1 MHSVEVAGG
10 GMIDPGLQDKVVLVT
25 GANNPFGI
33 GAAIAEAF
41 AAQGASVF
49 ITYLRSRPE
58 EFGIDAATA
67 AKATTPGEPFYRAR
81 NADAPDAVLGR
92 LREHAV
98 RVESA
103 EIDLADPEAIPRLFD
118 RVEKTLGSCRY
129 PDQQRRTQRSPTV
142 SSRSPSSEEDWAG
155 RMRSTVDAD
164 SHDRHF
170 AVNSRAV
177 ALLMAEYARRHV
189 SRGAD
194 WGRIVNISTDGAD
207 CFPGEVSY
215 GASKAALESYSRSAA
230 VELGPYGITVNV
242 VAPGP
247 IQTGWIPAEA
257 EQPIVAT
264 IPLGRMG
271 RPDDVAD
278 VVVFLASEQARW
290 VTGQRLFVGGG
301 HRV

>member
-1 MHSVEVAGG
+1 
-10 GMIDPGLQDKVVLVT
+10 MIDPGLDDKVVLVT
-25 GANNPFGI
+25 GANNLFGI

-41 AAQGASVF
+41 AAQDASVF

-67 AKATTPGEPFYRAR
+67 AKATTPGEAFYRAR
-81 NADAPDAVLGR
+81 NADTSDAVLGR

-103 EIDLADPEAIPRLFD
+103 EVDLADPQTIPQLFD
-118 RVEKTLGSCRY
+118 RVEKSSGPVDILINNAAHSVSDSFI
-129 PDQQRRTQRSPTV
+129 PFPSPGA
-142 SSRSPSSEEDWAG
+142 DWAG
-155 RMRSTVDAD
+155 RVPSTVDAEC
-164 SHDRHF
+164 HDRHF

-189 SRGAD
+189 SRGAI
-194 WGRIVNISTDGAD
+194 WGRVVNISTDGAD

-230 VELGPYGITVNV
+230 VELGQYGITVNV

-247 IQTGWIPAEA
+247 IQTGWIPADA
-257 EQPIVAT
+257 EQPIVED

-278 VVVFLASEQARW
+278 VVVFLASDQARW

>member
-1 MHSVEVAGG
+1 
-10 GMIDPGLQDKVVLVT
+10 LRDKVVLVT

-41 AAQGASVF
+41 AAQSASVF
-49 ITYLRSRPE
+49 ITYVRSQPE
-58 EFGIDAATA
+58 KFGIDAAA
-67 AKATTPGEPFYRAR
+67 AEDATTPGEPFYRAR

-92 LREHAV
+92 LREHTV
-98 RVESA
+98 RVGSA
-103 EIDLADPEAIPRLFD
+103 ELDLADPEAIPRLFD
-118 RVEKTLGSCRY
+118 QVETTVGPVDILISNAAHSV
-129 PDQQRRTQRSPTV
+129 PDGFISFGPL
-142 SSRSPSSEEDWAG
+142 EEDWAG
-155 RMRSTVDAD
+155 RMRSTVDTS
-164 SHDRHF
+164 SHDQHF

-177 ALLMAEYARRHV
+177 ALLMTEYARRHV
-189 SRGAD
+189 SRGAG
-194 WGRIVNISTDGAD
+194 WGRVVNISTDGAD

-230 VELGPYGITVNV
+230 VELGQYGITVNV

-247 IQTGWIPAEA
+247 IQTGWIPADA
-257 EQPIVAT
+257 EQSIVAD

>member
-1 MHSVEVAGG
+1 
-10 GMIDPGLQDKVVLVT
+10 MIDPGLQNKVVLVT

-33 GAAIAEAF
+33 GAAVAEAF
-41 AAQGASVF
+41 AAQGAAVF
-49 ITYLRSRPE
+49 ITYLRCPPE
-58 EFGIDAATA
+58 EFGIDATTA
-67 AKATTPGEPFYRAR
+67 AQATTPGEPFYRAR
-81 NADAPDAVLGR
+81 NAEAPNAVLGR
-92 LREHAV
+92 LREQAV
-98 RVESA
+98 HIGSA

-118 RVEKTLGSCRY
+118 RVAETLGPVNGLINNAAYSV
-129 PDQQRRTQRSPTV
+129 PDGF
-142 SSRSPSSEEDWAG
+142 SSSAPSQEDWAG
-155 RMRSTVDAD
+155 RMRAMVDAS

-189 SRGAD
+189 HRRAV

-230 VELGPYGITVNV
+230 MELGRYGITVNV

-247 IQTGWIPAEA
+247 IQTGWIPAPA
-257 EQPIVAT
+257 EQPIVED